1 MSSTGTQSISRF
13 WSKIGLVADIAR
25 ILREKPTNKK
35 TLSAILE
42 LISQIIPFNSA
53 TLYLLN
59 KNKDQLDEVVSLGE
73 TVNKVEFLQFGIGS
87 GLAGWAAK
95 QKRAVLIPGRNPES
109 HGVRQHHN
117 SVLILPLLV
126 VGELVGVLCFSHPDP
141 EAFDEN
147 QQKLLEIVA
156 NQIAI
161 SLERI
166 LHQRELENRNR
177 SLVEA
182 QQTLRDM
189 QSKLIAQ
196 EKLKAVVDLAA
207 SVNHEVNNPLSIIV
221 GNAQIIDLESS
232 DLPQRFNQ
240 RIKAIVDAAKRI
252 SLITHKLLKINKLV
266 SENYLNNQGG
276 TMLNLNKSA
285 GDSV

>member
-117 SVLILPLLV
+117 SVY
-126 VGELVGVLCFSHPDP
+126 P